1 MNKNPL
7 KQNLK
12 SASSFLKDYEAPPQ
26 PDLDT
31 TKGIILYLEGINVS
45 FDSFKAINELN
56 LYIKQGELRCIIG
69 PNGAGKTTMMD
80 VITGKTKP
88 QSGTAW
94 FGQKLNLLTMDE
106 PQIAQAGIGRKF
118 QKPTVFEALTVN
130 DNLMIAN
137 AGKKTVWHTLRH
149 PVNQIEQEQIEE
161 ILLLIGLMEMRNES
175 AAILSHGQKQW
186 LELGMLLM
194 QKPQLLL
201 VDEPVAGMTTQ
212 EMDKTAELL
221 NSLAGKHTLVVVE
234 HDMDFVRQIA
244 KTVSVLHQGSI
255 LAEGNM
261 ERVQNNPKVI
271 EVYLG
276 QSTTGR
282 NVNVA

>member
-149 PVNQIEQEQIEE
+149 QVNLIEQEQIEE

-261 ERVQNNPKVI
+261 EQVQNNPKVI

>member
-1 MNKNPL
+1 MNH
-7 KQNLK
+7 
-12 SASSFLKDYEAPPQ
+12 
-26 PDLDT
+26 
-31 TKGIILYLEGINVS
+31 
-45 FDSFKAINELN
+45 
-56 LYIKQGELRCIIG
+56 
-69 PNGAGKTTMMD
+69 
-80 VITGKTKP
+80 
-88 QSGTAW
+88 
-94 FGQKLNLLTMDE
+94 
-106 PQIAQAGIGRKF
+106 
-118 QKPTVFEALTVN
+118 
-130 DNLMIAN
+130 
-137 AGKKTVWHTLRH
+137 KTVWHTLRH
-149 PVNQIEQEQIEE
+149 RVNKIEQEQIDE
-161 ILLLIGLMEMRNES
+161 ILLLIGLMDMRHEY

-221 NSLAGKHTLVVVE
+221 NSLAGKHSLIVVE

-261 ERVQNNPKVI
+261 EQVQNNPKVI

>member
-1 MNKNPL
+1 MNKMPL

-12 SASSFLKDYEAPPQ
+12 SASSFLKDYEASPQ

-149 PVNQIEQEQIEE
+149 QVNQIEQEQIEE
-161 ILLLIGLMEMRNES
+161 ILLLIGLMEMRNEY

-221 NSLAGKHTLVVVE
+221 NSLAGKHTLIVVE

-261 ERVQNNPKVI
+261 EQVQNNPKVI

>member
-1 MNKNPL
+1 
-7 KQNLK
+7 
-12 SASSFLKDYEAPPQ
+12 
-26 PDLDT
+26 
-31 TKGIILYLEGINVS
+31 
-45 FDSFKAINELN
+45 
-56 LYIKQGELRCIIG
+56 
-69 PNGAGKTTMMD
+69 
-80 VITGKTKP
+80 
-88 QSGTAW
+88 
-94 FGQKLNLLTMDE
+94 
-106 PQIAQAGIGRKF
+106 
-118 QKPTVFEALTVN
+118 
-130 DNLMIAN
+130 AN

-149 PVNQIEQEQIEE
+149 QVNRIEQEQMEE

-261 ERVQNNPKVI
+261 EQVQNNPKVI

>member
-1 MNKNPL
+1 
-7 KQNLK
+7 
-12 SASSFLKDYEAPPQ
+12 
-26 PDLDT
+26 
-31 TKGIILYLEGINVS
+31 
-45 FDSFKAINELN
+45 
-56 LYIKQGELRCIIG
+56 
-69 PNGAGKTTMMD
+69 
-80 VITGKTKP
+80 
-88 QSGTAW
+88 
-94 FGQKLNLLTMDE
+94 
-106 PQIAQAGIGRKF
+106 
-118 QKPTVFEALTVN
+118 
-130 DNLMIAN
+130 MIAN

-149 PVNQIEQEQIEE
+149 RVNKIEQEQIEE
-161 ILLLIGLMEMRNES
+161 ILLLIGLMDMRNEY

-221 NSLAGKHTLVVVE
+221 NSLAGKHTLIVVE

-261 ERVQNNPKVI
+261 EQVQNNPKVI

-276 QSTTGR
+276 QTTTGR